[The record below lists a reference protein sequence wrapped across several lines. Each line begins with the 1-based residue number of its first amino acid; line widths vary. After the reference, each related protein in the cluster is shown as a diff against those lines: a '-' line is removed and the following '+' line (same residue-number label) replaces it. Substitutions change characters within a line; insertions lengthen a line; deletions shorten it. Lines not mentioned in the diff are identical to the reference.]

1 MPKMK
6 THKGSKKRF
15 RVTATG
21 KLKRRQ
27 AGKKHA
33 ASAAIVITAN
43 ADPNASGSYGLTLY
57 RRFPSNRVNANAT
70 TPPSNTPPAV
80 NAKPRDMTRRKRLDA
95 SAPSAMRSPNSRVLC
110 DTE

>member
-27 AGKKHA
+27 AGKKHLL
-33 ASAAIVITAN
+33 SHKT
-43 ADPNASGSYGLTLY
+43 G
-57 RRFPSNRVNANAT
+57 
-70 TPPSNTPPAV
+70 
-80 NAKPRDMTRRKRLDA
+80 KRKRHLRGA
-95 SAPSAMRSPNSRVLC
+95 VLE
-110 DTE
+110 TGKLGKKYVKIMGGEA